1 MRTFLIIVIVAHG
14 LIHLLGFVKA
24 FRLAPVGQLAQDISR
39 PAGLFWLLAAALFVI
54 AGILLLARSDSW
66 WIPAVPAVVISQA
79 LVIASWGDARFGTV
93 ANLVVLLALVP
104 ALAALLPGSF
114 SREFEREARAGLSRT
129 GELPPVSEGDLARLP
144 EPVRKYLRTCGTVGR
159 PRLRNLH
166 VTFTGT
172 MHRTPQSGP
181 MKITVEQYEFFDP
194 PMRLFYMKA
203 GVFGVPF
210 DGLHVFRGTNA
221 TMRVRVAS
229 LFQVVDARGPMM
241 AQSET
246 VTLFN
251 DMCVLAPATLVDGHI
266 QWEPVDSLT
275 ARARF
280 TKDGITIG
288 AELRFN
294 EAGELV
300 DFVSR
305 DRFMSADGVHGEIY
319 PWSTPVRDYRDFDG
333 RRVSTFGEAVWHTP
347 RGPFAYARFALKTI
361 EYDCGAK

>member
-1 MRTFLIIVIVAHG
+1 MRTLLFFVIVVHG

-24 FRLAPVGQLAQDISR
+24 FRLAPVSQLAQDISR
-39 PAGLFWLLAAALFVI
+39 PAGLFWLLAAALFLVAGALLI
-54 AGILLLARSDSW
+54 ARNDSW
-66 WIPAVPAVVISQA
+66 WIPAAVAVAISQV
-79 LVIASWGDARFGTV
+79 LVIAAWGDARFGTV
-93 ANLVVLLALVP
+93 ANVIVLLALVP
-104 ALAALLPGSF
+104 ALAGTLPGSF
-114 SREFEREARAGLSRT
+114 SREFERAAREGLRRT
-129 GELPPVSEGDLARLP
+129 AEPSAVTEGDLARLP
-144 EPVRKYLRTCGTVGR
+144 EPVRKYLRYCGAVGR
-159 PRLRNLH
+159 PRVRNLH

-172 MHRTPQSGP
+172 IHRTLQSGP
-181 MKITVEQYEFFDP
+181 MRITVEQYEFFDP

-203 GVFGVPF
+203 SVFGVPF
-210 DGLHVFRGTNA
+210 DGLHVFRGTSA
-221 TMRVRVAS
+221 TMRVRIAS

-251 DMCVLAPATLVDGHI
+251 DMCVLAPTTLVDGHI

-305 DRFMSADGVHGEIY
+305 DRFMSADGVHGEIC
-319 PWSTPVRDYRDFDG
+319 PWSTPVRDYREFDG

-347 RGPFAYARFALKTI
+347 RGAFTYARFVVKTI
-361 EYDCGAK
+361 EYDCGEK